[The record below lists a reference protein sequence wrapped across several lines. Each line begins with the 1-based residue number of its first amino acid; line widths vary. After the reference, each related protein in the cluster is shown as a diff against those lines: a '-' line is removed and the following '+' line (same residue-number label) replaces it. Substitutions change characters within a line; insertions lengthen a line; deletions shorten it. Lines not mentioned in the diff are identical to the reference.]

1 MLSSP
6 AFLGTTLTCL
16 LSRLWVTSQSI
27 LFFPSSLPSHT
38 LSLQLSS
45 VIFFMNSL
53 DFYWT
58 YLLPVQNLK
67 FRSPVKM
74 IFLNS
79 GFIDPTTYL
88 MSPLDFLNLPSQTR
102 FNLTLFLPPPTCSSH
117 NSSTF
122 RKWKALPI
130 YSDQRRKKQK
140 RKPVESSWTPLF
152 HSDPHS
158 KSVNASPINCSLPL
172 PSVFHYSSS
181 HSTTHSLLLSIPCRS
196 CLNTAAKVHKHK

>member
-1 MLSSP
+1 MHHNVPRLFNLRVLLSKSP
-6 AFLGTTLTCL
+6 SQSVPVTQWSLHPLWNAFFSCLPGYHTHLFAFYLTSHITIYFVFSFISPISYSLPTTLLCH
-16 LSRLWVTSQSI
+16 
-27 LFFPSSLPSHT
+27 F
-38 LSLQLSS
+38 
-45 VIFFMNSL
+45 FFMNSL

-67 FRSPVKM
+67 FTSPVKM

-88 MSPLDFLNLPSQTR
+88 TSPLDFLNLPSQTR
-102 FNLTLFLPPPTCSSH
+102 FNLTLFPPPPTCSSH

-130 YSDQRRKKQK
+130 YSNQRRKKQK

-152 HSDPHS
+152 HSDPS
-158 KSVNASPINCSLPL
+158 Q
-172 PSVFHYSSS
+172 
-181 HSTTHSLLLSIPCRS
+181 
-196 CLNTAAKVHKHK
+196 